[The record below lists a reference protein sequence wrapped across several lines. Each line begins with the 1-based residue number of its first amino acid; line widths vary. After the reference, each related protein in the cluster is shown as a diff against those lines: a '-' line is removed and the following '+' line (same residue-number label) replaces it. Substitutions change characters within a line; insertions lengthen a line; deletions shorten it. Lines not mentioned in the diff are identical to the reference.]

1 MIQYPRSSQ
10 LALGVAVLLAACVA
24 SGSDAPAS
32 DAAGPHEATR
42 DAPASTPEEQSA
54 SPPDADRADPA
65 ASAAVADSETRE
77 RPPPPGWT
85 KASRN
90 GVTYWCVVENPTG
103 TRVRKARRCLT
114 PSQYDTMQQD
124 NRDWIDAL
132 IRNTRPSQGN

>member
-10 LALGVAVLLAACVA
+10 LALGVAVLLACCVA
-24 SGSDAPAS
+24 SAADAPAS
-32 DAAGPHEATR
+32 DAAVPPEATR
-42 DAPASTPEEQSA
+42 DVPASTPEEQSA
-54 SPPDADRADPA
+54 RPPAADRADPA
-65 ASAAVADSETRE
+65 ATVADGETRE